1 MSAET
6 HPTLVATAPSAE
18 GGGFGPGRR
27 LQFGMALTLLAALAI
42 IAVALT
48 RPWSGLTF
56 AGADAPEAPWRVTA
70 VDADSPA
77 AKAGIEVGWTLTAVA
92 DEALE
97 AADIHEDPDALFDA
111 KLIDRFFHR
120 QGVIAR
126 HLGSWPV
133 EFRFVDGSGAT
144 KSVRLE
150 TTATPLRALGL
161 LFWVQWLGGLGS
173 LALAGWVL
181 AARPGDFAARLLFI
195 SAAGATLGIWS
206 SAIYTTREIAID
218 GTLFRVLSAVN
229 GFGIGCFALAFA
241 ALLLVYPR
249 RFAPRWVAGAML
261 ALPALA
267 NLAEATGWPGDVRWT
282 RIVVVAGG
290 LLLALVLAFAQ
301 WFASRRDPLARAAT
315 RWIFLSLLASIV
327 FFASVAVVPSLH
339 GRSLTI
345 PQGYMMAF
353 SVVFFGGIAIA
364 VARYRLFS
372 IETWSNRLLFYL
384 LGALLLFLLD
394 VALVNVIHLANEVAF
409 GIAMLVVGFVYLPLR
424 GLVWKWLAGSVA
436 GHSRDHAFA
445 AATGIALEPLA
456 SERERRWREVLEQN
470 FKPLS
475 VVPAGEPVTQSVVRD
490 EGLRLVVPPSTG
502 GPGLALHGKAGG
514 RLLFHPADA
523 GLADSLI
530 RFMSSVDEGRNAYAR
545 GATAERMRIARD
557 LHDDVGARLLSAM
570 HQSDETVRA
579 LLQDTLSDIRT
590 LSGALAGEIVP
601 LGQFLAET
609 RHEASG
615 RLAQCGIG
623 LVWPPLPDDSPE
635 EPVDYRQR
643 KALASAIRE
652 IMTNIIRHSGAD
664 RVRVAIEHGKGL
676 LTITIADNGRGAAT
690 GGAGKPNNGLRNIDH
705 RIRDIAG
712 SAHFNWSPT
721 GLTVTLAI
729 PLDPARPP
737 GPGSG

>member
-1 MSAET
+1 
-6 HPTLVATAPSAE
+6 
-18 GGGFGPGRR
+18 
-27 LQFGMALTLLAALAI
+27 MALTLLAALAV
-42 IAVALT
+42 IAIALT

-56 AGADAPEAPWRVTA
+56 AGTDAPEAPWRITA

-77 AKAGIEVGWTLTAVA
+77 AKAGVEAGWTLTNIA
-92 DEALE
+92 DEKLE
-97 AADIHEDPDALFDA
+97 AADLHEDPDTLFNT

-120 QGVIAR
+120 QDVIAR

-218 GTLFRVLSAVN
+218 GALFRVLSAIN
-229 GFGIGCFALAFA
+229 GFGIVSFALAFA

-267 NLAEATGWPGDVRWT
+267 SLAELADWPGDVRWT
-282 RIVVVAGG
+282 RVMLVAGG
-290 LLLALVLAFAQ
+290 LLVALVLALAQ
-301 WFASRRDPLARAAT
+301 WFSNRRDPLARAAT
-315 RWIFLSLLASIV
+315 RWIFLSLLASLV

-339 GRSLTI
+339 GRNLTI

-353 SVVFFGGIAIA
+353 SVVFFGGMTIA

-372 IETWSNRLLFYL
+372 IENWSNRLLFYL

-394 VALVNVIHLANEVAF
+394 VVLVNVIHMANEVAF

-424 GLVWKWLAGSVA
+424 GLIWKWLTGSLA
-436 GHSRDHAFA
+436 GHGHDHAFA

-475 VVPAGEPVTQSVVRD
+475 VVSTEEPVTQSVVRD
-490 EGLRLVVPPSTG
+490 EGLRLVVPPSTA
-502 GPGLALHGKAGG
+502 GPALALHGKAGG
-514 RLLFHPADA
+514 RLLFHPVDA

-530 RFMSSVDEGRNAYAR
+530 RFMSGVDEGRSAYAR

-579 LLQDTLSDIRT
+579 LLQDTLADIRT

-601 LGQFLAET
+601 LSQFLAET
-609 RHEASG
+609 RHEASE
-615 RLAQCGIG
+615 RLARCGIA
-623 LVWPPLPDDSPE
+623 LAWPPLADDSPE
-635 EPVDYRQR
+635 QPVDYRQR
-643 KALASAIRE
+643 KALSSSIRE
-652 IMTNIIRHSGAD
+652 IITNIIKHSGAD
-664 RVRVAIEHGKGL
+664 RVRVAIEHGEGQ
-676 LTITIADNGRGAAT
+676 LTVNIADNGQLAGESSV
-690 GGAGKPNNGLRNIDH
+690 GKPHNGLRNIDQ
-705 RIRDIAG
+705 RIRGIG
-712 SAHFNWSPT
+712 GTAHFNWSPT
-721 GLTVTLAI
+721 GLIVTLTI
-729 PLDPARPP
+729 PLDPARSP
-737 GPGSG
+737 GPEPGSG